1 MLRRRWISSVIESMS
16 RDRFGIGAGCGRIA
30 GDLGQLGQHRAG
42 GVHLVADAHA
52 GPRPWWQV
60 YVHPRTEA
68 YEAVTLARV
77 EILAPAGIAQDA
89 LGHEGGHLRGCVDVA
104 VRAVD
109 YHRVTS
115 VLDDG
120 FVEGGVD
127 DSPPKILG

>member
-42 GVHLVADAHA
+42 GVHLVADGHT

-77 EILAPAGIAQDA
+77 EILARGGIAQDA
-89 LGHEGGHLRGCVDVA
+89 LGHQAGHLHRGDDVA
-104 VRAVD
+104 VRGVEH
-109 YHRVTS
+109 HRVAL
-115 VLDDG
+115 VLERG
-120 FVEGGVD
+120 LV
-127 DSPPKILG
+127 